1 MKQIEVK
8 VDTTNLDKYI
18 ARFDRVNKAVSN
30 AAGNVE
36 AIAKQSILTR
46 STQYRKYK
54 RGRSRYH
61 WSSEPGHPPNSDR
74 GRLANSITHRR
85 TSDSEYE
92 VSAGAK
98 YAIGLEIG
106 TKRAAARPFMGPAL
120 DAVKPTLVAA
130 LKAILGD

>member
-1 MKQIEVK
+1 VKQIEVK
-8 VDTTNLDKYI
+8 VDTSNLDKYI
-18 ARFDRVNKAVSN
+18 ARFDRVNLAVSK
-30 AAGNVE
+30 AAGDVE
-36 AIAKQSILTR
+36 ATAKRSILAR

-54 RGRSRYH
+54 RGKRYH
-61 WSSEPGHPPNSDR
+61 WSSEPGHPPNKDR

-85 TSDSEYE
+85 TGDSEYE